1 MCAVRVEGSDE
12 TLPAAIPTFREAPRE
27 AAAETLGK
35 LREMV
40 RVEPPL
46 RIEDDYAGPIRG
58 CQSEGLGFFGKLF
71 RFFRS

>member
-1 MCAVRVEGSDE
+1 MGSDE
-12 TLPAAIPTFREAPRE
+12 TRPAAIPTFREAPRE
-27 AAAETLGK
+27 EAVETLGK

-58 CQSEGLGFFGKLF
+58 CQSERLRFLVKMF